1 MSQVKLQVLF
11 KKVQKDDK
19 KEVLMFHVQGDEL
32 PHADELLKM
41 PGSITMLNV
50 EESEAGEL
58 GAEFVSIQRDDK
70 KTVLKFH
77 VKRDVEG
84 KVNKF
89 YPYAG
94 SNVSII
100 LQPSQMSIEEFYD
113 QPHEGVE
120 YQVDGKGNVE
130 VPDNQMNIDEVES
143 EKKLQRVK

>member
-1 MSQVKLQVLF
+1 MTQVKLQVLF

-50 EESEAGEL
+50 KESEAGEL

-89 YPYAG
+89 YPFAG
-94 SNVSII
+94 SNVTIT

-113 QPHEGVE
+113 QPYEGVE
-120 YQVDGKGNVE
+120 YQVDGNGNVE
-130 VPDNQMNIDEVES
+130 VQDNQMNIDEVES
-143 EKKLQRVK
+143 DKKLQRVK

>member
-113 QPHEGVE
+113 QQHEGVE
-120 YQVDGKGNVE
+120 YQVDGNGNVE

>member
-89 YPYAG
+89 YPFAG
-94 SNVSII
+94 SNVSIT

-113 QPHEGVE
+113 QHEGVE
-120 YQVDGKGNVE
+120 YSVDDKGNVE
-130 VPDNQMNIDEVES
+130 VPENQLSIEEVES
-143 EKKLQRVK
+143 SESKLQRVK